1 MNVYPATIFFKG
13 ADCAVTGFE
22 MPEEGATTKV
32 TNETLALNH
41 LLMTADV
48 TK

>member
-1 MNVYPATIFFKG
+1 MYPTTSFEG
-13 ADCAVTGFE
+13 ADCAVTGFD

-32 TNETLALNH
+32 TNKTLALNH
-41 LLMTADV
+41 LRMTADV